1 VFVVII
7 IERKGKIS
15 YFFSISVYSNVNS
28 RYIHLYLFDRQVEND
43 LQPLEQ
49 SKLELTGKTYHLE
62 RLINHLLVIPQLIL
76 FSKNEPELI
85 NLLTKASDIQSRLAN
100 KLAEHHKYLNV
111 YKKIISLFKIISIL
125 LF

>member
-1 VFVVII
+1 
-7 IERKGKIS
+7 
-15 YFFSISVYSNVNS
+15 
-28 RYIHLYLFDRQVEND
+28 VEND

-49 SKLELTGKTYHLE
+49 SKLELTGKNYHLE
-62 RLINHLLVIPQLIL
+62 RLINHLLFFSTNFLVIPQLIL

-111 YKKIISLFKIISIL
+111 YENIISFFKIISIL